1 MLPNYLISVP
11 DAALHRADYFRQH
24 NSDPRN
30 EASESPYRSNLPHSL
45 GAWSE
50 DDLLLC
56 IRRWAPRARWL
67 LIDRDIYGPGFSL
80 AHQLFPGA
88 NSQRLTDVNAMIAR
102 LLPPER
108 RKALSRRRVPWL
120 SLSSSGEL
128 TRSTTRS
135 KEVTSLAALRVDT
148 TNMER
153 PAGSAPGTPSVA
165 LQERRVAREL
175 TLPSAPH
182 PLLIQRRPNQSSSKW
197 RPSQERVQVP
207 RR

>member
-1 MLPNYLISVP
+1 MLPNYLISGP

-30 EASESPYRSNLPHSL
+30 EASESPYRLNLPHSL

-88 NSQRLTDVNAMIAR
+88 DSFFLGIGIFFDEN
-102 LLPPER
+102 
-108 RKALSRRRVPWL
+108 
-120 SLSSSGEL
+120 
-128 TRSTTRS
+128 
-135 KEVTSLAALRVDT
+135 
-148 TNMER
+148 
-153 PAGSAPGTPSVA
+153 
-165 LQERRVAREL
+165 
-175 TLPSAPH
+175 
-182 PLLIQRRPNQSSSKW
+182 
-197 RPSQERVQVP
+197 P
-207 RR
+207 RAFQKYQLF

>member
-1 MLPNYLISVP
+1 MLQKYWNSLP
-11 DAALHRADYFRQH
+11 DAALHRADYFLQH

-30 EASESPYRSNLPHSL
+30 EASDSPYRLNLPLSL
-45 GAWSE
+45 GAWTE
-50 DDLLLC
+50 DHLLLC

-108 RKALSRRRVPWL
+108 RRALSRRGLRWF
-120 SLSSSGEL
+120 SFAAHGEL
-128 TRSTTRS
+128 IRSTTGS
-135 KEVTSLAALRVDT
+135 KEVTRLAALRVDT

-175 TLPSAPH
+175 TLPSAPP
-182 PLLIQRRPNQSSSKW
+182 PLLI
-197 RPSQERVQVP
+197 
-207 RR
+207 

>member
-1 MLPNYLISVP
+1 MP
-11 DAALHRADYFRQH
+11 DAALHRADNFLPH

-30 EASESPYRSNLPHSL
+30 EASESPYRSNLPLSL
-45 GAWSE
+45 GAWTE
-50 DDLLLC
+50 DHLLLC

-67 LIDRDIYGPGFSL
+67 LLDRDIYGPGFSL

-108 RKALSRRRVPWL
+108 RRALSRRGLRWF
-120 SLSSSGEL
+120 SFAARGEL
-128 TRSTTRS
+128 IRSTTRS
-135 KEVTSLAALRVDT
+135 KEITRLAALRVDT

-175 TLPSAPH
+175 TLPSAPP
-182 PLLIQRRPNQSSSKW
+182 PLLI
-197 RPSQERVQVP
+197 
-207 RR
+207 